1 LGLISIDLAER
12 KLEEDLTSFIDDLE
26 IAPKPVHI
34 GVRLRFHQVARR
46 GPGSLPGLIGITKI
60 GA

>member
-1 LGLISIDLAER
+1 MR
-12 KLEEDLTSFIDDLE
+12 KLEHNLTGLIDDLE

-46 GPGSLPGLIGITKI
+46 CPSSLPGLIGITKI